1 MENVQPSQERTL
13 GDVPAAVWILA
24 TGVGLIGS
32 GWALEWGGYGVE
44 AGLSAALGL
53 VFVAIAVLGHLI
65 VWTLG
70 KID

>member
-1 MENVQPSQERTL
+1 MENVQSSQERTL
-13 GDVPAAVWILA
+13 GDIPAAVWVLA
-24 TGVGLIGS
+24 AGVGLIGC

-53 VFVAIAVLGHLI
+53 VFIAIAVLGYLVI
-65 VWTLG
+65 WTLG